1 MDDEGE
7 PAAGTSRG
15 AKVRGLR
22 REMRRFLS
30 GRRMV
35 SRTPASEVAFLQ
47 GLDQAKW
54 GKSLPV
60 EAAPVDLARQ
70 VRAVSQ
76 AGHDAPFRRQRKPRA
91 VGRLTDVIGKPHP

>member
-1 MDDEGE
+1 VDDEGE

-54 GKSLPV
+54 GKSLSISP
-60 EAAPVDLARQ
+60 ARSE
-70 VRAVSQ
+70 RF
-76 AGHDAPFRRQRKPRA
+76 PRQGMTRLS
-91 VGRLTDVIGKPHP
+91 VGNASRELLHV